1 MYEERLWKMSFF
13 SEKRRQRA
21 EDLVSIYREYRDRFS
36 QRHTMKRQDEM
47 DTSWNNG
54 SSA

>member
-36 QRHTMKRQDEM
+36 QRHTMKHQDEM